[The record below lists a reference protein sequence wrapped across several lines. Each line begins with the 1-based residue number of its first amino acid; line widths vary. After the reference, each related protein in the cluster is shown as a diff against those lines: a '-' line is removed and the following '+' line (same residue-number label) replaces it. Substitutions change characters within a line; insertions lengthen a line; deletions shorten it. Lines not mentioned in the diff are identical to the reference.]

1 MVSQETIHTNGT
13 NGAPHGSKYPPFK
26 DTGSLDRFTTVQ
38 VTPCIGTEFK
48 NADLAEWLRAPN
60 SDDMIKDL
68 ALLCKLS
75 NYY

>member
-13 NGAPHGSKYPPFK
+13 NRAAHGSKYPPFK

-48 NADLAEWLRAPN
+48 NVDLAEWLRAPN
-60 SDDMIKDL
+60 SDDIIKDL